1 LQNDTLANIMDYRDD
16 NCQDQFTEGQIKR
29 MKLVWQF
36 IRNEKILEYEIYPEL
51 EKPQTIYTYGK

>member
-1 LQNDTLANIMDYRDD
+1 MANIMDYRDD

-36 IRNEKILEYEIYPEL
+36 IRNEKIIDREIYPEL
-51 EKPQTIYTYGK
+51 EKPQTIYTYEK